1 MIGRKAQL
9 RKKIDDVIERLLIIQ
24 HTIAGSRQPASQFEI
39 AELKEL
45 GERYADL
52 NQELQAFLKRKKG

>member
-9 RKKIDDVIERLLIIQ
+9 RRKIDDVIERLQIIQ

>member
-1 MIGRKAQL
+1 MAVRRNL